1 MEQGRMT
8 PAEVLIRNV
17 RGHPR
22 DAAALAA
29 WSVVQALPALASGWA
44 VAEAAGQFLANRTI
58 DGLAWLGLLAAAA
71 LAGAAATRQ
80 TFLKLGAL
88 VEPLRDDLVELIVSG
103 ALAGSGGPDKGG
115 AATSRWIA
123 RVTHQAEIVRDSW
136 AGVLSVACT
145 SVFTVGA
152 AVIGLVT
159 LLPATLPYVLPP
171 LAVSVIALRLLLRP
185 FATRQR
191 ESVVTEEAVA
201 DATAR
206 AVTGVRD
213 VTACGGEDMV
223 LAGLDELITRQ
234 AAATRSAARAGALR
248 LLCVTAGGWLPL
260 LLVLA
265 AAPSMLRGG
274 VSPAH
279 IIGAVTY
286 LSGSLRA
293 MLNTLSTGM
302 GGSVVRL
309 TVALERIL
317 SEART
322 GTHRNARH
330 GPAGRPALG
339 RAGANGVRGHLQA
352 RHVTFGYGANAEP
365 VIRDLSLDI
374 PAGDHLAVVGP
385 SGIGK
390 SSLAG
395 LLAGTL
401 RPGDGNVF
409 LDGAP
414 VSAQGR
420 QWRVLIPQE
429 AYVFSGTLEANL
441 TYYRPGSGGTVSGTV
456 SDGTASLAE
465 LDAAAEA
472 VGLTALVTR
481 LGGYRAHVDPLALSA
496 GERQLIALT
505 RAYLSTARVVIL
517 DEAAC
522 HLDPAAEHVAEE
534 AFARRGGTLIVIAH
548 RITSA
553 LRARR
558 VLVLDGTS
566 AQAGDHI
573 RLLGDSAMYRDLVG
587 YWTQAG

>member
-17 RGHPR
+17 RAHPR
-22 DAAALAA
+22 DAIALAA
-29 WSVVQALPALASGWA
+29 WSLAQALPALASGWT
-44 VAEAAGQFLANRTI
+44 VAEAAGQFLAGRTAG
-58 DGLAWLGLLAAAA
+58 GLAWLGLLAAAS
-71 LAGAAATRQ
+71 LAGAFATRQ
-80 TFLKLGAL
+80 AFIKIGAL
-88 VEPLRDDLVELIVSG
+88 VEPLRDDLVEFVVSD
-103 ALAGSGGPDKGG
+103 ALASAGGTD

-123 RVTHQAEIVRDSW
+123 RITHQAEIVRDSW

-145 SVFTVGA
+145 FAFTVVA
-152 AVIGLVT
+152 TVAGLVT
-159 LLPATLPYVLPP
+159 LLPTTLPYVLPP
-171 LAVSVIALRLLLRP
+171 LVATLIALRLLLRP
-185 FATRQR
+185 FARRQR
-191 ESVVTEEAVA
+191 ESVITEEAVA
-201 DATAR
+201 DSAAR
-206 AVTGVRD
+206 AVTGLRD
-213 VTACGGEDMV
+213 VTACGGEEPV
-223 LAGLDELITRQ
+223 LAELDDLITRQ
-234 AAATRSAARAGALR
+234 AAASRSAASAGAVR
-248 LLCVTAGGWLPL
+248 VLCVTAGGWVPL

-265 AAPSMLRGG
+265 AAPAMLRGG

-286 LSGSLRA
+286 LSGSLRG
-293 MLNTLSTGM
+293 MLNTLSSGM

-317 SEART
+317 SGAR
-322 GTHRNARH
+322 GGVPGGGVPGAGQH
-330 GPAGRPALG
+330 GGGQHGSAGRRRPAGGQPDAN
-339 RAGANGVRGHLQA
+339 RARGHLQV
-352 RHVTFGYGANAEP
+352 RHVTFGYGTQAEP
-365 VIRDLSLDI
+365 VIRDLSIDI
-374 PAGDHLAVVGP
+374 PPGDHLAVVGP

-409 LDGAP
+409 FDGIP
-414 VSAQGR
+414 VAAHRPG
-420 QWRVLIPQE
+420 WRVLIPQE

-441 TYYRPGSGGTVSGTV
+441 TYYRPGPVSK
-456 SDGTASLAE
+456 AQ

-472 VGLTALVTR
+472 VGLTALMTR
-481 LGGYRAHVDPLALSA
+481 LGGYGAEVDPLRLSA

-505 RAYLSTARVVIL
+505 RAYLSAATVVIL
-517 DEAAC
+517 DEATC
-522 HLDPAAEHVAEE
+522 HLDPAAEEIAEE
-534 AFARRGGTLIVIAH
+534 AFTRRPGTLIVIAH

-558 VLVLDGTS
+558 VLVLDGTR

-587 YWTQAG
+587 YWTSAG